1 MLTYIDA
8 MNDKAEREREMYE
21 KAKSGD
27 LKNTPRQS
35 SSRGG
40 SNRVRV
46 EQTSSGGKHT
56 HVDMRGATS
65 EELKKIAGSF
75 SHLDVRVK

>member
-27 LKNTPRQS
+27 LKNTPR
-35 SSRGG
+35 SSRSSVG
-40 SNRVRV
+40 NRVKI
-46 EQTSSGGKHT
+46 ENTPSGGKHT

>member
-21 KAKSGD
+21 KAKSGN
-27 LKNTPRQS
+27 LKNTPQS
-35 SSRGG
+35 SRSNG
-40 SNRVRV
+40 SSRVRV
-46 EQTSSGGKHT
+46 EKTPSGGKHT

>member
-27 LKNTPRQS
+27 LKNTPR
-35 SSRGG
+35 
-40 SNRVRV
+40 SNR
-46 EQTSSGGKHT
+46 SSGNNRVKVENTPSGGRHT